1 MASRTIET
9 TDDMENAFAFL
20 AEESKQPVDKFF
32 IDKLSVLFGSLV
44 SESNKKKHDLAKAIM
59 ASGDPSKIIP
69 ELKKLLG

>member
-9 TDDMENAFAFL
+9 TADMETAFNFL
-20 AEESKQPVDKFF
+20 AEEAKQPVDQFF
-32 IDKLSVLFGSLV
+32 INKLSVLFGSLV
-44 SESNKKKHDLAKAIM
+44 SESNKKKHDAAKVIM